1 MRREYWQ
8 RQSGERWISG
18 GGGARQAQ
26 SSACVN
32 ARPARHCMRRSP
44 ASRTHPV
51 GIHAASGDNR
61 RRFWDDVTVVR
72 PNGRQ
77 PDGIVAADYGV
88 ENAAAR
94 KSVLSQEVPANMAHW
109 VPAATLECRRRPAS
123 RPAGAACLAARHA
136 GRLGAGSAIRCLWP
150 SSIGRSPRST
160 VSTLQP
166 RVPRTPGQ
174 GTGDARARPRSRR
187 IADDRLHCPVCAG
200 NANPNAKE
208 TMRRMALLPG
218 DPRTCQR
225 PVRET
230 GGTLW
235 APGEGGASAPVGASG
250 GRGWRRPRGLSEGTA
265 FGILLLVVRARI
277 PRPSAGIRKR
287 ILQKGHMTVRADRR
301 SVPQAGTLRANVF

>member
-160 VSTLQP
+160 VSTPQP
-166 RVPRTPGQ
+166 WFPALRAGALAMPGPVPAHGASPMIGSTVPYVLAMPIPMPRKLCAEWRCCQ
-174 GTGDARARPRSRR
+174 GTRAHANARSVRREALSGRRGRGERVLRSVR
-187 IADDRLHCPVCAG
+187 AEAAG
-200 NANPNAKE
+200 
-208 TMRRMALLPG
+208 
-218 DPRTCQR
+218 
-225 PVRET
+225 
-230 GGTLW
+230 
-235 APGEGGASAPVGASG
+235 GEGLEGCPKGRHSG
-250 GRGWRRPRGLSEGTA
+250 YCCS
-265 FGILLLVVRARI
+265 
-277 PRPSAGIRKR
+277 
-287 ILQKGHMTVRADRR
+287 
-301 SVPQAGTLRANVF
+301 